1 MKFTQLQPNVLL
13 NSVATYSRQEI
24 FTTTSVHSIEFYIPL
39 YNTTPTTYSVLCH
52 SKQTKLH
59 THRINNKQ
67 NEKEI
72 KIFILQG
79 FYISLKKARHILLV
93 VIVRAKYNMY
103 KK

>member
-1 MKFTQLQPNVLL
+1 L
-13 NSVATYSRQEI
+13 NFNILYTP
-24 FTTTSVHSIEFYIPL
+24 F
-39 YNTTPTTYSVLCH
+39 YNTTPTTYSMLCH
-52 SKQTKLH
+52 SKETKLH

-67 NEKEI
+67 NEKQL

-103 KK
+103 KKLTHIHKIKFRLMPAPVHSITCNKV

>member
-1 MKFTQLQPNVLL
+1 M
-13 NSVATYSRQEI
+13 
-24 FTTTSVHSIEFYIPL
+24 
-39 YNTTPTTYSVLCH
+39 YSVLCH

-59 THRINNKQ
+59 TQRINNKQ

-103 KK
+103 KN